1 MLGPQHQIA
10 LGEPSSRTQVELAPA
25 RSEQRI
31 VYRVPDQSVSEQ
43 EIIAHAT
50 DQEMLDRSGTGIIR
64 IVD

>member
-10 LGEPSSRTQVELAPA
+10 LGEPCTQVELAPA

-31 VYRVPDQSVSEQ
+31 VYRIPDQSVSEQ

>member
-31 VYRVPDQSVSEQ
+31 VYRVPDQSVSERPR
-43 EIIAHAT
+43 
-50 DQEMLDRSGTGIIR
+50 DVPEMLDRSGTGIIR